1 MFSKKKY
8 KNKRKHIPK
17 IPHERRECWNF
28 IKMKKIKDLQ
38 KQFKDLNATQQK
50 FVKYVIVI
58 KIAVLIVGISILALA
73 WWILF
78 K

>member
-1 MFSKKKY
+1 MS
-8 KNKRKHIPK
+8 IA
-17 IPHERRECWNF
+17 IHERSECTWQRECWNF